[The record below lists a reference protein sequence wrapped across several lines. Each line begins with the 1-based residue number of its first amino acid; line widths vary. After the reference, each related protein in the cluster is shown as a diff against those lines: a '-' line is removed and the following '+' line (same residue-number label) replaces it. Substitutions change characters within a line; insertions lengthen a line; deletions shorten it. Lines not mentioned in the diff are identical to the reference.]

1 MFNMASEKLIQEI
14 QSLITEECGEKY
26 NLPVNSWW
34 ETQEWGRAYKNE
46 IVKFEGL
53 KEMEETVSYNELSD
67 RLLEEIIEAIN
78 EKRKNRE
85 Q

>member
-1 MFNMASEKLIQEI
+1 MASEKLIQEI
-14 QSLITEECGEKY
+14 QSLITEEHGEKY
-26 NLPVNSWW
+26 TLPVSSWW

-53 KEMEETVSYNELSD
+53 KEMEETISYDKLSD
-67 RLLEEIIEAIN
+67 KLLEEIIEAIN

-85 Q
+85 